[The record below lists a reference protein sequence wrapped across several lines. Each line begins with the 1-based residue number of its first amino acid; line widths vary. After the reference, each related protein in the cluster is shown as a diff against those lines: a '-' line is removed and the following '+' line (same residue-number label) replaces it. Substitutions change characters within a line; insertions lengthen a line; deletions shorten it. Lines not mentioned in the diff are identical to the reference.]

1 MPDKQEMLNKNH
13 IYSIV
18 SLLILILLTLSS
30 ISTAMNATKNLDC
43 LDSFY
48 VSNCLLE
55 ESFILLSI

>member
-43 LDSFY
+43 LDPFY
-48 VSNCLLE
+48 GSNCLWE